1 MTSRYGLGPRVTA
14 RVTLHGGRMRIVC
27 SIDESTAARDAAEIA
42 GQLARRMRAELVY
55 VHSVTGESSE
65 RLGARSHRRCDL
77 LIVGYTP
84 RARFASALL
93 GEAHRRLVR
102 DAACPV
108 MLVPAGARLRAG
120 TGIVLGYNL
129 PSISSAA
136 AVAAGRLAAALDS
149 SLVVTHVEAA
159 GAPGRAMGAQLHDAA
174 RRLSQEAVAAA
185 GRNLEVEHV
194 ERTGDPSEQLAV
206 LAAGHDAAVIVIGSP
221 CTGWRSMLARS
232 VATRL
237 QNHARHPVLV
247 LPRRAA
253 LPAG

>member
-1 MTSRYGLGPRVTA
+1 
-14 RVTLHGGRMRIVC
+14 MRIVC
-27 SIDESTAARDAAEIA
+27 SVDESTAARDAAEIA
-42 GQLARRMRAELVY
+42 GQVAHRMRAELVY

-65 RLGARSHRRCDL
+65 RLGASHRRCDL

-136 AVAAGRLAAALDS
+136 AVAAGRLAGALGS
-149 SLVVTHVEAA
+149 LLVVAHVEAA
-159 GAPGRAMGAQLHDAA
+159 GAPGRATGGQLNDGG
-174 RRLSQEAVAAA
+174 RRLTEEAV
-185 GRNLEVEHV
+185 GR
-194 ERTGDPSEQLAV
+194 
-206 LAAGHDAAVIVIGSP
+206 
-221 CTGWRSMLARS
+221 
-232 VATRL
+232 
-237 QNHARHPVLV
+237 
-247 LPRRAA
+247 RR
-253 LPAG
+253 

>member
-1 MTSRYGLGPRVTA
+1 VTSRYGIGPRGTA
-14 RVTLHGGRMRIVC
+14 RVALHGGRMRIVC

-42 GQLARRMRAELVY
+42 GQLARRMRTELVY
-55 VHSVTGESSE
+55 VHSVTGASSE

-120 TGIVLGYNL
+120 TGIVLGYDL

-149 SLVVTHVEAA
+149 LLVVAHVEAA
-159 GAPGRAMGAQLHDAA
+159 GRLAEQRALGPSRRGCRITRAIRCLSYPDELLCLPDDRTTSPGRSGQRSGL
-174 RRLSQEAVAAA
+174 QA
-185 GRNLEVEHV
+185 GRG
-194 ERTGDPSEQLAV
+194 RT
-206 LAAGHDAAVIVIGSP
+206 
-221 CTGWRSMLARS
+221 AR
-232 VATRL
+232 
-237 QNHARHPVLV
+237 
-247 LPRRAA
+247 
-253 LPAG
+253 PAPDCPQCR

>member
-1 MTSRYGLGPRVTA
+1 
-14 RVTLHGGRMRIVC
+14 MRIVC
-27 SIDESTAARDAAEIA
+27 SVDESTAARDAAEIA
-42 GQLARRMRAELVY
+42 GQVAHRMRAELVY

-65 RLGARSHRRCDL
+65 RLAHRRCDL

-120 TGIVLGYNL
+120 TGIVLGYDL

-149 SLVVTHVEAA
+149 LLVVAHVEAA
-159 GAPGRAMGAQLHDAA
+159 GAPGRATGGQLHDAA
-174 RRLSQEAVAAA
+174 RRLTEEAVAAA
-185 GRNLEVEHV
+185 GRKLEVEHV
-194 ERTGDPSEQLAV
+194 ERTGGPSEQLAV
-206 LAAGHDAAVIVIGSP
+206 LAAGHEASVIVIGSP
-221 CTGWRSMLARS
+221 RTGWRSMLSRS

-247 LPRRAA
+247 VPRRAA
-253 LPAG
+253 LLAG

>member
-1 MTSRYGLGPRVTA
+1 
-14 RVTLHGGRMRIVC
+14 MRIVC
-27 SIDESTAARDAAEIA
+27 TIDESTAARDAAEIA
-42 GQLARRMRAELVY
+42 GQLAHRMRAELVY

-65 RLGARSHRRCDL
+65 RLGARSQRRCDL

-136 AVAAGRLAAALDS
+136 AVAAGRLAGALGS
-149 SLVVTHVEAA
+149 LLVVAHVEAA
-159 GAPGRAMGAQLHDAA
+159 GAPGRATGGQLNDGG
-174 RRLSQEAVAAA
+174 RRRTEEAV
-185 GRNLEVEHV
+185 GR
-194 ERTGDPSEQLAV
+194 
-206 LAAGHDAAVIVIGSP
+206 
-221 CTGWRSMLARS
+221 
-232 VATRL
+232 
-237 QNHARHPVLV
+237 
-247 LPRRAA
+247 RR
-253 LPAG
+253 